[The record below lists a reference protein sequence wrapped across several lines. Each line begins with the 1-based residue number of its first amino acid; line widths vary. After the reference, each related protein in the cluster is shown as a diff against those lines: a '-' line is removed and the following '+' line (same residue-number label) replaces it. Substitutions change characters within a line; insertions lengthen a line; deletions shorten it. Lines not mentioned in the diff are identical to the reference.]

1 MGILR
6 SERFANDPMLEA
18 AAKNQ
23 PPLEKGCTGEGVEAL
38 QAALLDLGYDLP
50 ISTTN
55 GTKPPDGIF
64 GKETD
69 AAVRAFQA
77 DQKLAVDGDVGM
89 NTMRALDDECGYQDL
104 KPAIHNVGL
113 ILATFAPRRVDL
125 PWEAKRMRRIGG
137 GASEGSFWHLSQQ
150 LKLALIQK
158 LPESKRAEALKEW
171 FLQSDRFNRFEELLR
186 QDEASGALD
195 TGLYVDT
202 GAGGQMNAGVSASS
216 NPFGLIA
223 MLAAVAL
230 TTALQNPRRRSKWSR
245 SRPAPAAPSPS
256 NVEVWVLAFALTSQT
271 AAAVQASIRRHQDA
285 IRKCQEKNTH
295 RIPGC
300 TQALLKFAEAT
311 NELRQCATVA
321 QHSGGQF
328 RFPGFIKRVA
338 NALAAYNDALKELA
352 KCLACGPLG
361 PLSF

>member
-1 MGILR
+1 
-6 SERFANDPMLEA
+6 MLEA

-23 PPLEKGCTGEGVEAL
+23 PPIEKGCTGEGVEAL

-50 ISTTN
+50 ISTAN
-55 GTKPPDGIF
+55 GMRPPDGIF

-77 DQKLAVDGDVGM
+77 DQKLAIDGDVGM

-113 ILATFAPRRVDL
+113 ILATFSTSKRVDL
-125 PWEAKRMRRIGG
+125 PWEARRMRRIGG
-137 GASEGSFWHLSQQ
+137 GFSRDSFWHLSQQ
-150 LKLALIQK
+150 LRHALIQR
-158 LPESKRAEALKEW
+158 LPESKRADALSEW
-171 FLQSDRFNRFEELLR
+171 TLQSNQLRRFDEVVR
-186 QDEASGALD
+186 QDEESGVLD
-195 TGLYVDT
+195 LGLEVDT
-202 GAGGQMNAGVSASS
+202 GAGGQMNAGTMSASG
-216 NPFGLIA
+216 NPLGLIA

-230 TTALQNPRRRSKWSR
+230 TTALQDPRRRSKWSK
-245 SRPAPAAPSPS
+245 SRPAPAVPSPS
-256 NVEVWVLAFALTSQT
+256 NAELWFLAFALTSLT

-285 IRKCQEKNTH
+285 IGKCREKNAH

-300 TQALLKFAEAT
+300 TKAILKFEEAT
-311 NELRQCATVA
+311 NELRKCATVA

-328 RFPGFIKRVA
+328 RFPGFVA
-338 NALAAYNDALKELA
+338 RAAKALSAYNEALKELA